1 MLDAAAVDRWVLI
14 DEVQRVPTILDAVH
28 QRMDREPARRFLV
41 TGSSARS
48 LHRDGVNL
56 LGGRAGRRRPIIP
69 STALVERSGGI
80 FEAVLTADGRTLVWR
95 QDTPG
100 TGTLR
105 DIFAASVDSPSV
117 ARVILQIRFDE
128 RGIAV
133 GPERDWLAYVSN
145 ESGRDEVYIRR
156 LSPGSPRWPVSR
168 NGGSSPAGHPREKS
182 SFATVIRC
190 SSLAWCPVTSRKSP
204 SLRRGLPARTSRWAW
219 RSRGT
224 RRPTGSRS

>member
-1 MLDAAAVDRWVLI
+1 MFSRRNPKGLQIAARISVDG
-14 DEVQRVPTILDAVH
+14 T
-28 QRMDREPARRFLV
+28 
-41 TGSSARS
+41 T
-48 LHRDGVNL
+48 
-56 LGGRAGRRRPIIP
+56 P

-105 DIFAASVDSPSV
+105 DIFAMPVDSPSV
-117 ARVILQIRFDE
+117 ARAVLQTRFDE

-156 LSPGSPRWPVSR
+156 LAPGSPRWPVSR
-168 NGGSSPAGHPREKS
+168 NGGVEPRWTRSGEVFFRNRDSVFVSRVVLGAAPGAAPQISEPTPLFVGAYQSIGMEPTWDAAPDGKS
-182 SFATVIRC
+182 FVMVRMPTES
-190 SSLAWCPVTSRKSP
+190 
-204 SLRRGLPARTSRWAW
+204 
-219 RSRGT
+219 
-224 RRPTGSRS
+224 RPTVMLYTNWIERWKRAAAARVK